1 MAKKPKPKKPK
12 KQKGTEVS
20 TFDAGKPDNPPTT
33 PPGGG
38 KGG

>member
-1 MAKKPKPKKPK
+1 MSKKIKPKKPK
-12 KQKGTEVS
+12 TKVT
-20 TFDAGKPDNPPTT
+20 TLDGKPDNPPTT